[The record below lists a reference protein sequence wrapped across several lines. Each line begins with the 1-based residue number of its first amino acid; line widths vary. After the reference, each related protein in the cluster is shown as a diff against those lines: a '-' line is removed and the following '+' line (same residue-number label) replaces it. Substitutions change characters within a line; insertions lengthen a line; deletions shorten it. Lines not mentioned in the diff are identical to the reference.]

1 MKRIIWIIMTIIAII
16 ALAFWLNYYGS
27 LEKLNQEN
35 VRRAMSLLATLF
47 SFLSGFI
54 FIIYTK
60 ASEFAI
66 LKEVDSDKEFKD
78 NYKIFLEDLKPIN
91 WMFYLYLLDVIFI
104 IVYSLT
110 EYTYLLF
117 PVVLSSSIISI
128 LLSFRLPSFFEKP
141 IRNKGERLLRKRNE

>member
-1 MKRIIWIIMTIIAII
+1 MTIIAII
-16 ALAFWLNYYGS
+16 ALSFWLHYYGS
-27 LEKLNQEN
+27 LEELDQKN
-35 VRRAMSLLATLF
+35 VSSAMSLLATLF

-91 WMFYLYLLDVIFI
+91 WLFYLYLFDVILI
-104 IVYSLT
+104 IG
-110 EYTYLLF
+110 YTLIQCQYLLSLA
-117 PVVLSSSIISI
+117 LSSSTISI
-128 LLSFRLPSFFEKP
+128 ILSFGLPHFYEHP
-141 IRNKGERLLRKRNE
+141 IRNKGNRILKQRNE

>member
-1 MKRIIWIIMTIIAII
+1 MKRYIWIIIAITVL
-16 ALAFWLNYYGS
+16 ALVLHCLGWFYQ
-27 LEKLNQEN
+27 LETEKIN
-35 VRRAMSLLATLF
+35 RAISLLATLF

-66 LKEVDSDKEFKD
+66 LKEVDSDTKFKD

-91 WMFYLYLLDVIFI
+91 CMFHLYLFNIILI

-110 EYTYLLF
+110 EYTYLLLPF
-117 PVVLSSSIISI
+117 VLSSSIISI
-128 LLSFRLPSFFEKP
+128 FLSFGLPHFYEHP
-141 IRNKGERLLRKRNE
+141 IRNKANRILRQRNE

>member
-1 MKRIIWIIMTIIAII
+1 MKRIIWITMTIIAII
-16 ALAFWLNYYGS
+16 ALSFWLHYYGS
-27 LEKLNQEN
+27 LEELDQEN
-35 VRRAMSLLATLF
+35 VSSAMSLLATLF

-91 WMFYLYLLDVIFI
+91 WMFYLYLSDVILI
-104 IVYSLT
+104 IG
-110 EYTYLLF
+110 YTLIPCQYLL
-117 PVVLSSSIISI
+117 PLVLSSSIISI
-128 LLSFRLPSFFEKP
+128 FLSFGLPHFYENP
-141 IRNKGERLLRKRNE
+141 IRNKGNRILRQRNE

>member
-1 MKRIIWIIMTIIAII
+1 MTIIAII
-16 ALAFWLNYYGS
+16 ALSFWLHYYGS
-27 LEKLNQEN
+27 LEELDQEN

-91 WMFYLYLLDVIFI
+91 WMFYLYLLDVILI

-110 EYTYLLF
+110 EYTYLL

-128 LLSFRLPSFFEKP
+128 PLSLRLPSFFEKP

>member
-1 MKRIIWIIMTIIAII
+1 MTIIAII
-16 ALAFWLNYYGS
+16 ALAFWLHYYGS

-110 EYTYLLF
+110 EYTYLL
-117 PVVLSSSIISI
+117 PVILSSSIISI

>member
-1 MKRIIWIIMTIIAII
+1 MTIIAII
-16 ALAFWLNYYGS
+16 ALYFWLRYYGS

-78 NYKIFLEDLKPIN
+78 NYKIFLEDLEPIN
-91 WMFYLYLLDVIFI
+91 CMFYLYLFDVILI

-110 EYTYLLF
+110 EYTYLLPF
-117 PVVLSSSIISI
+117 VLSSSIISI
-128 LLSFRLPSFFEKP
+128 LLSFGLPSFFKKP
-141 IRNKGERLLRKRNE
+141 IQNKGNRILRQRNE